1 MGRNVRCSIGRP
13 GLAPWCQRPSA
24 KASVVPYRGMLRTIE
39 GVYRE
44 GKVEL
49 AERPNDV
56 GEEVPVLVTFLEPRR
71 VDLRVHGINEA
82 HSAELRARLSTFAAD
97 WDGVE
102 MDVYDDYD
110 NARARLQTR

>member
-1 MGRNVRCSIGRP
+1 MDG
-13 GLAPWCQRPSA
+13 Q
-24 KASVVPYRGMLRTIE
+24 VVVFRGMLRTIE

-56 GEEVPVLVTFLEPRR
+56 GEEVPVLVTFLEPHR
-71 VDLRVHGINEA
+71 VDLRAHGIDKTRA
-82 HSAELRARLSTFAAD
+82 AELRARLSTFAAD
-97 WDGVE
+97 WDGAE

-110 NARARLQTR
+110 TARARLQAG